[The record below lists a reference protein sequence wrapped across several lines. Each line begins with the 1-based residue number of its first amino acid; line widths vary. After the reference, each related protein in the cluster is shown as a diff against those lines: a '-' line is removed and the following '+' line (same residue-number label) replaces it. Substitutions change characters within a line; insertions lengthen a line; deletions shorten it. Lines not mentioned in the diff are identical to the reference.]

1 MERSALDQRRLR
13 ELIFENSTL
22 WRHLIVVERTGSTN
36 ADLIAG
42 ASQGEHP
49 LGTVLVA
56 EEQFAGRGRLDRAW
70 QAPPRSG
77 LAVSLLF
84 AKPAQFEATLIPLLV
99 GVAAIRAVRETAGLP
114 VPAHCSL
121 KWPNDL
127 LVGERKLGGI
137 LTHQIHVAGRT
148 AIVAGLGLN
157 VSIEAEELPTPQATS
172 LLLEAAPLAD
182 RSLLLV
188 AFLRHAEELL
198 LQASPDE
205 LIAAYTEVSST
216 LGREVRIELEKS
228 KDQVGI
234 ATGIDRTGALQLA
247 DGSIFTAGD
256 VVHLR

>member
-22 WRHLIVVERTGSTN
+22 WHHLVVVERTGSTN
-36 ADLIAG
+36 ADLISG

-56 EEQFAGRGRLDRAW
+56 EEQFAGRGRLNRSW

-77 LAVSLLF
+77 LTVSLLF
-84 AKPAQFEATLIPLLV
+84 AKPPQFEATLIPLLI
-99 GVAAIRAVRETAGLP
+99 GVAAIKTVRETAGLP
-114 VPAHCSL
+114 VPDHCRL

-137 LTHQIHVAGRT
+137 LTHQIHAAGRT

-172 LLLEAAPLAD
+172 LLLETATLTD

-188 AFLRHAEELL
+188 AFLRHVEELL
-198 LQASPDE
+198 LHWNTDE
-205 LIAAYTEVSST
+205 LIVAYTAVSST
-216 LGREVRIELEKS
+216 LGHQVRVELEKS
-228 KDQVGI
+228 RNHVGT
-234 ATGIDRTGALQLA
+234 ATGIDRTGALRLA
-247 DGSIFTAGD
+247 DGSVFTAGD